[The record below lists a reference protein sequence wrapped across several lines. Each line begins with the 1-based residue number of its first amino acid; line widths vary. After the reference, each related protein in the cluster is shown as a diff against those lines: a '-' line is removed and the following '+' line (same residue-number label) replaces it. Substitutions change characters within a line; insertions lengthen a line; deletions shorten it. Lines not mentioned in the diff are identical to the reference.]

1 MEKNLQPDIVKR
13 NTIAADTISRI
24 IGLEDTLCGCFAKPN
39 DVTKA
44 RLSAEDCADCP
55 LYNAATET
63 CALVETNRVLMPL
76 YDKIRALG
84 TFYDKEWND

>member
-1 MEKNLQPDIVKR
+1 MEKNLRPDIVKR

-24 IGLEDTLCGCFAKPN
+24 IGLEDTLCGCFA
-39 DVTKA
+39 KA

-84 TFYDKEWND
+84 TFYDKEWAD